1 MLNTSEI
8 VQGLSEAASK
18 RNYALLTEL
27 HVGDPKI
34 PLLQVT
40 GAFTPDQFGKGLLA
54 NINTDELVQKKIWKR
69 FKNEVQVLDSNE
81 ADEKTFKAAFR
92 GVPYLYVWLDGKWF
106 VRDENKKW
114 DELSKVVASAE

>member
-1 MLNTSEI
+1 MLNTGEI
-8 VQGLSEAASK
+8 IQGLSEAASK

-40 GAFTPDQFGKGLLA
+40 GEFTPNKFGKGLLA
-54 NINTDELVQKKIWKR
+54 KINTDDLVQKKIWKR

-81 ADEKTFKAAFR
+81 TDEKTFKSVFC
-92 GVPYLYVWLDGKWF
+92 GVPYLYVWFDGKWF

-114 DELSKVVASAE
+114 EELSKVVSAE

>member
-1 MLNTSEI
+1 MLNTGEI

-27 HVGDPKI
+27 HIGDPKV

-40 GAFTPDQFGKGLLA
+40 GAFEPDKFGKGLLA
-54 NINTDELVQKKIWKR
+54 NINSDELVQKKIWKR
-69 FKNEVQVLDSNE
+69 FRSEVQVLDTNE
-81 ADEKTFKAAFR
+81 TDEKTFKRVFR
-92 GVPYLYVWLDGKWF
+92 GVPYLYVWFDGKWF
-106 VRDENKKW
+106 VRDEKNKW